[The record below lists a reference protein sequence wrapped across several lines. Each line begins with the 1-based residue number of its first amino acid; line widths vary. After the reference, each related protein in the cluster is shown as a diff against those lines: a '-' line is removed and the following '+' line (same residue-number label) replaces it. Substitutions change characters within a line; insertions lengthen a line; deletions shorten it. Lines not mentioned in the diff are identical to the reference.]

1 MVRIQKSPK
10 GYTLKLVPTGGLS
23 AIRAIYHSQP
33 SQRRPRSSCLDVP
46 GSGPSCARAH
56 AQQKTLPMLAR
67 LHVGRGG
74 ELTLQDLK
82 KRRKE
87 PSQNAA
93 TFLGFIGCFPRCPE
107 RAARTGAPC
116 QPAHE
121 RPACRST
128 RNSAEERSSGRSAI
142 RTQIYSDP
150 ETLPPG
156 RKETTQK
163 PRGTPRNTQETR
175 LK

>member
-74 ELTLQDLK
+74 ELTLQDFK
-82 KRRKE
+82 KKKKGTPTKCGYFSRIYRMFSPLSGKGRKDRCSV
-87 PSQNAA
+87 PARA
-93 TFLGFIGCFPRCPE
+93 RAPRVPL
-107 RAARTGAPC
+107 
-116 QPAHE
+116 
-121 RPACRST
+121 
-128 RNSAEERSSGRSAI
+128 
-142 RTQIYSDP
+142 DP
-150 ETLPPG
+150 ELCG
-156 RKETTQK
+156 GKEQRAQRYPDANLQRPRDAPSWAQRNHPKTT
-163 PRGTPRNTQETR
+163 RDA
-175 LK
+175 